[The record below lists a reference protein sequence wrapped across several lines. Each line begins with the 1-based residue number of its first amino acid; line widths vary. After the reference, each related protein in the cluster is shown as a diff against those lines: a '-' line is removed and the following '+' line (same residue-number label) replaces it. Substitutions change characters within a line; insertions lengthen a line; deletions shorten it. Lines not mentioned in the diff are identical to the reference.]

1 MMQARGGQTGMA
13 WVVLILFGA
22 PFVGVGVWATLAG
35 TKVVPIDPGNLHAP
49 HWVLAA
55 FGLVFAL
62 AGLMVWGMG
71 WRFFRANLRRKRA
84 LANRANDPALADYP
98 WDPRGFTP
106 PRWAHAAKAVGG
118 VILLAIFL
126 SIFNWWAFGAD
137 GPWPVKIIVGLFD
150 MILVWAAWQAVM
162 AIGRTLKFGPSRIE
176 FGKFP
181 LRPGETA
188 VLRWLVPK
196 GIGRVAHGTF
206 IFRCVEEWYETSHA
220 GKGEN
225 KTLVQE
231 QVWAMTCRLGQQVD
245 LRSGKTEEL
254 RFDLPPDA
262 ASTSLSNGKTVFW
275 ELVIELDLAGLD
287 FKETYLVPVYRAG

>member
-1 MMQARGGQTGMA
+1 MA
-13 WVVLILFGA
+13 WVVLLVFGA

-35 TKVVPIDPGNLHAP
+35 TKVISIDPGNLHAP

-62 AGLMVWGMG
+62 AGLMVWSMG
-71 WRFFRANLRRKRA
+71 WRQFQANLRRRRA
-84 LANRANDPALADYP
+84 LANKANDPALADYL
-98 WDPRGFTP
+98 WDPRGFTA
-106 PRWAHAAKAVGG
+106 PRWSRAAKAVGG

-150 MILVWAAWQAVM
+150 MILAWAAWQAVM
-162 AIGRTLKFGPSRIE
+162 AIGRALKFGPSRIE

-188 VLRWLVPK
+188 ALRWLVPR

-206 IFRCVEEWYETSHA
+206 TLRCVEEWYETTGS
-220 GKGEN
+220 GKN
-225 KTLVQE
+225 RSRTLVQE
-231 QVWAMTCRLGQQVD
+231 QVWGKTGHVADARTL
-245 LRSGKTEEL
+245 SPGKTEEL
-254 RFDLPPDA
+254 QFELPADVP
-262 ASTSLSNGKTVFW
+262 STSLSSGKTVFW
-275 ELVIELDLAGLD
+275 ELAVELDLAGLD
-287 FKETYLVPVYRAG
+287 FKETYLVPVYRVGSA